1 MKIVSYFLYKHR
13 YNYYENHKIVMKS
26 QITVNKG
33 TQSLQLEVGLQNW
46 SGELFNKYHEEHMAS
61 IPTNTIISTK
71 RGTAGIRSSGYLK
84 SRRTPIP
91 TGTRIISARGTAI
104 RTL

>member
-1 MKIVSYFLYKHR
+1 
-13 YNYYENHKIVMKS
+13 MKS

-33 TQSLQLEVGLQNW
+33 THSLQLEVGLPNW
-46 SGELFNKYHEEHMAS
+46 SDELFKTYQEEHMTS
-61 IPTNTIISTK
+61 LPTNTIITTK
-71 RGTAGIRSSGYLK
+71 RGTAGVRASGYLK

-91 TGTRIISARGTAI
+91 IGTRIVSARGTAI